1 MPTALLSVSDKSG
14 LVDFA
19 QSLAQLGWDFI
30 ASGGTAKVLV
40 GDSKGGYLAIPR
52 WNKDLDSD
60 SIVLTV
66 RKDFVGAS
74 FNGYRL
80 GTSNEAGGSAG
91 HVGVRTFNGQKAA
104 IEKLD
109 VNE

>member
-1 MPTALLSVSDKSG
+1 M
-14 LVDFA
+14 
-19 QSLAQLGWDFI
+19 
-30 ASGGTAKVLV
+30 
-40 GDSKGGYLAIPR
+40 
-52 WNKDLDSD
+52 
-60 SIVLTV
+60 LTV

-80 GTSNEAGGSAG
+80 GTSNEAGSSAG
-91 HVGVRTFNGQKAA
+91 HIGVRTFKGQKAA